1 MDQDTMNKL
10 IESLVNERD
19 KYKQEVSDL
28 KEQNASLDKELKKY
42 VTDMANYIEMTDS
55 TISILRDEVVELK
68 AERDSYK
75 DAYERLLFATIS
87 SNEKSDNTPKKKEA
101 FECLRDR
108 NRCIVRLRASK
119 AQEEIRKIRYG
130 ILPRI
135 RKEEN

>member
-1 MDQDTMNKL
+1 MDQDTTNKVVENML
-10 IESLVNERD
+10 NERN
-19 KYKQEVSDL
+19 KFKQEVKDL
-28 KEQNASLDKELKKY
+28 QDQNARLNEELEKY
-42 VTDMANYIEMTDS
+42 KIDMAEYINITDS
-55 TISILRDEVVELK
+55 TISVLRDEVVELK

-135 RKEEN
+135 RKEEK